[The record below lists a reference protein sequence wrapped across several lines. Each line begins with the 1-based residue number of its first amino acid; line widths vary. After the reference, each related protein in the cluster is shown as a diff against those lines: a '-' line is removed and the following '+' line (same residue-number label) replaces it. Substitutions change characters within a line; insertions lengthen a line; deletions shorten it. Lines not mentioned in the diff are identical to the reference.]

1 MFDRLRSRSIGRI
14 CSRAWDRVPVR
25 AYRVSIKDIAGV
37 GYRISP
43 LERGLRSSVEAPS
56 PGAERAR
63 RRDKLG
69 SQIHGSADMVVMQS
83 KRRLLVLGGALAAVA
98 APALITLP
106 ALAERKGGGG
116 KRKGAEKKDEDVSP
130 PEDLMREHGVL
141 DRVLLLYEAGI
152 RKFASNDDFDPEM
165 ITQSAGIIRDFINNY
180 HEKSEE
186 EHVFPRFRKAGRMT
200 DLVDVLLRQ
209 HEAGRKVTDNI
220 LRLAPTG
227 RGNTDDRKQL
237 VGAMQSFIT
246 MYRPHAAREDTDL
259 FPKLKDVVSSN
270 EYDAMAEDFEKK
282 EHQLFGED
290 GFEKMAARVAQLEQ
304 QMGIHDLNQFTPR

>member
-1 MFDRLRSRSIGRI
+1 MMEVVVPSR
-14 CSRAWDRVPVR
+14 
-25 AYRVSIKDIAGV
+25 
-37 GYRISP
+37 
-43 LERGLRSSVEAPS
+43 
-56 PGAERAR
+56 
-63 RRDKLG
+63 
-69 SQIHGSADMVVMQS
+69 
-83 KRRLLVLGGALAAVA
+83 RRLLLLGGALATVA
-98 APALITLP
+98 APAVLMKP
-106 ALAERKGGGG
+106 AVAKQQRVGRKDAEN
-116 KRKGAEKKDEDVSP
+116 KDEEVTP

-152 RKFASNDDFDPEM
+152 RKLSANEDFDPAL

-186 EHVFPRFRKAGRMT
+186 EHVFPRFRKAGQMT
-200 DLVDVLLRQ
+200 DLVDTLLRQ
-209 HEAGRKVTDNI
+209 HEAGRKVTENI
-220 LRLAPTG
+220 LKLAPSG
-227 RGNTDDRKQL
+227 RSNDDNRKQL
-237 VGAMQSFIT
+237 IGAMQSFIT

-282 EHQLFGED
+282 EHELFGED

>member
-1 MFDRLRSRSIGRI
+1 MDVVPGR
-14 CSRAWDRVPVR
+14 
-25 AYRVSIKDIAGV
+25 
-37 GYRISP
+37 
-43 LERGLRSSVEAPS
+43 
-56 PGAERAR
+56 
-63 RRDKLG
+63 
-69 SQIHGSADMVVMQS
+69 
-83 KRRLLVLGGALAAVA
+83 RRLLVLGGALATIA
-98 APALITLP
+98 APAVLTKP
-106 ALAERKGGGG
+106 ALADRKGVGG
-116 KRKGAEKKDEDVSP
+116 KQKGAEKKGEEVTP

-141 DRVLLLYEAGI
+141 DRVLLLYESGI
-152 RKFASNDDFDPEM
+152 RKFSANEDFDPGL
-165 ITQSAGIIRDFINNY
+165 ITQSAGIVRDFINNY

-186 EHVFPRFRKAGRMT
+186 EHVFPRFKKAGQMT

-209 HEAGRKVTDNI
+209 HEAGRKVTENI
-220 LRLAPTG
+220 LRLAPSG
-227 RGNTDDRKQL
+227 RSNDDDRKQL

-290 GFEKMAARVAQLEQ
+290 GFENMAARVAQLEQ